1 MKHYNDIP
9 TFVTDFPRDL
19 KPFYA
24 RTNQDGQ
31 TVSELPENLNITSHL
46 FPLQTSSLDLLVP
59 HVGELAGGTLRE
71 ERLDKLTNRLRELE
85 MSEEHYG
92 WLACNIVYMRKIHR
106 CI

>member
-1 MKHYNDIP
+1 MNHYNDVP

-24 RTNQDGQ
+24 QINQDDK
-31 TVSELPENLNITSHL
+31 TVSFKCCLKFSIL
-46 FPLQTSSLDLLVP
+46 FWQSSSLDLIVP

-71 ERLDKLTNRLRELE
+71 ERFDKLTERLRELE

-92 WLACNIVYMRKIHR
+92 WLGFKHINV
-106 CI
+106 